1 MLCGR
6 TDGELARLFDRTAV
20 HLAQTLLPNRA
31 DARILCQTLGKQ
43 LAPRVFE
50 AAWRRGFKPCFLFVR
65 RAKTCHIMLEG
76 LIWQTHRQPAAGAA
90 AISLILPTASWQ
102 IG

>member
-1 MLCGR
+1 MNNLLTPVLENAMALMLLGR
-6 TDGELARLFDRTAV
+6 PPRRLHVSGDDR
-20 HLAQTLLPNRA
+20 
-31 DARILCQTLGKQ
+31 
-43 LAPRVFE
+43 
-50 AAWRRGFKPCFLFVR
+50 AARGFKPCFLFVR
-65 RAKTCHIMLEG
+65 RAKTHHIMLEG

>member
-1 MLCGR
+1 
-6 TDGELARLFDRTAV
+6 
-20 HLAQTLLPNRA
+20 
-31 DARILCQTLGKQ
+31 
-43 LAPRVFE
+43 
-50 AAWRRGFKPCFLFVR
+50 
-65 RAKTCHIMLEG
+65 MLEG